1 MLGIQAGVQAYL
13 VADGRSIG
21 WKEAEGLEDGKVVDV
36 VSGTNGGGRKKKKKR
51 NQQLEKNSQ

>member
-1 MLGIQAGVQAYL
+1 M
-13 VADGRSIG
+13 ADGRSIG